1 MGPDGRSGSPSRSP
15 VAARLQTGSARP
27 QPARYRTASAVG
39 NVGRVTTDTR
49 RTTVRLLGVVE
60 LRLGDRLVTVGAVK
74 QRAVLAMLALQ
85 ANAPVSS
92 DQLTEGLW
100 GERAPPTASKT
111 LQVYV
116 SRLRKA
122 LEGGDAEILTRGR
135 GYELRIGPEAVD
147 AVRFERAVEEASR
160 TGRADHVRAALG
172 LWSGAPLYDVADE
185 PFAPAQ
191 IRRLQDLRLRA
202 RELVI
207 DASLQAGEHLA
218 VLAEIEALLAE
229 EPMRE
234 HPHGQ
239 YMLALY
245 RAGRQAEA
253 LAAYRELRGRL
264 VDELGIE
271 PGPEIRALHD
281 AILRQDPALDV
292 SPAPATEP
300 QGEAPTA
307 MRRPLRRRAV
317 AGGVV
322 LLGLIGA
329 ALLVLLVGRSDTP
342 APAAVA
348 PDSVV
353 IIDPKSDSI
362 AGAVELP
369 AAPGP
374 IAAASGVV
382 WVLSPGSSTVT
393 RIDAR
398 TRKVLET
405 AAHGGES
412 QAGNIAVVPGNAWI
426 ADGCQDG
433 SQGGLIRLI
442 TTHRPFSIP
451 AEGVYLPLEAPSGT
465 PPGRVPPTGLQTGP
479 GCGLAASG
487 RSVWSASYVPPGLAR
502 VDVDPE
508 GDFPY
513 VARVVP
519 QPFITTAIAA
529 GAGALWVR
537 DTRRS
542 SVWRV
547 DPRTLARQREVQ
559 TGSDPAAIA
568 VGADAVWVAN
578 SGDGSVSRIDPRT
591 NTVTKAISV
600 GDAPVAIAPGVD
612 AVWVANSGD
621 GTVSRIDPR
630 TNTVVAS
637 IRVGHRPRGITV
649 SDGAVW
655 VTAEGRREPND
666 TSSGAER

>member
-1 MGPDGRSGSPSRSP
+1 
-15 VAARLQTGSARP
+15 
-27 QPARYRTASAVG
+27 
-39 NVGRVTTDTR
+39 
-49 RTTVRLLGVVE
+49 VVE
-60 LRLGDRLVTVGAVK
+60 LRLGDRPVAVGAVK

-92 DQLTEGLW
+92 DELTEGLW
-100 GERAPPTASKT
+100 GERAPPTAAKT

-135 GYELRIGPEAVD
+135 GYELRIGPDAVD
-147 AVRFERAVEEASR
+147 AVRFERVVEEASR
-160 TGRADHVRAALG
+160 TGRADHVRAALD
-172 LWSGAPLYDVADE
+172 LWSAAPLHDVADE
-185 PFAPAQ
+185 PFASAQ
-191 IRRLQDLRLRA
+191 IRRLQQLRLRA
-202 RELVI
+202 RELAI
-207 DASLQAGEHLA
+207 DGSLQAGEHLA
-218 VLAEIEALLAE
+218 VLAEIEALVAE
-229 EPMRE
+229 EPLRE
-234 HPHGQ
+234 HPRGQ
-239 YMLALY
+239 QMLALY
-245 RAGRQAEA
+245 RTGRQADA
-253 LAAYRELRGRL
+253 LAAYRELRRRL
-264 VDELGIE
+264 VDDLGIE

-281 AILRQDPALDV
+281 AILRQDPALALA
-292 SPAPATEP
+292 PAPAAEP
-300 QGEAPTA
+300 PGESRTPE
-307 MRRPLRRRAV
+307 RRTMPRRAV
-317 AGGVV
+317 AAAVV
-322 LLGLIGA
+322 LLGLVGA
-329 ALLVLLVGRSDTP
+329 LVVLLVGRSDPP

-348 PDSVV
+348 PDSVA
-353 IIDPKSDSI
+353 IIDPASDSI
-362 AGAVELP
+362 AGGVELP

-405 AAHGGES
+405 AAHGGEPP
-412 QAGNIAVVPGNAWI
+412 AGNLAVVPGNAWI

-433 SQGGLIRLI
+433 SQGGLIRLV

-451 AEGVYLPLEAPSGT
+451 EEGVYLPLEAPAGT
-465 PPGRVPPTGLQTGP
+465 PAGRATPPTLQTGP
-479 GCGLAASG
+479 GCGLAARG

-519 QPFITTAIAA
+519 QPFITTAIAV
-529 GAGALWVR
+529 GAGSLWVR

-547 DPRTLARQREVQ
+547 DPRTLAREREIQ

-568 VGADAVWVAN
+568 VGAGAVWVAN

-600 GDAPVAIAPGVD
+600 GDAPVAIAAEAD

-630 TNTVVAS
+630 TNAVAAS
-637 IRVGHRPRGITV
+637 IRVGHRPRGIAL

-655 VTAEGRREPND
+655 VTVEGRREP
-666 TSSGAER
+666 TGASAGGEQ